1 MVFASQ
7 LVVVVVASAVSGM
20 IMQFAEANSWLQL
33 IVGVACSVATVV
45 AFRRVVRRSEKRNV
59 AELSGHDFASRIS
72 LGVLIGLAMA
82 GFVFGSMALLGSYR
96 VQGLGSPSNAVGL
109 AGFMIAVGVT
119 EELLYRGVI
128 FRVVERVAGTWISL
142 VGTGA
147 MFGGLHLF
155 NPRADLWGAFAIM
168 VEAGVMLAAAYV
180 ATRSLWTVIGIH
192 VAWNY
197 AIGGIFGTEVSGS
210 GTPTGLLDAS
220 TSGNPWVTGG
230 DFGPEGSLY
239 TVAAG
244 LTLTLVFCLIAHRK
258 GNIVRAP
265 WRAKRTPVIS
275 TLDL

>member
-1 MVFASQ
+1 MIGSKALVFASQ

-147 MFGGLHLF
+147 MFGGCIF
-155 NPRADLWGAFAIM
+155 ST
-168 VEAGVMLAAAYV
+168 LA
-180 ATRSLWTVIGIH
+180 
-192 VAWNY
+192 
-197 AIGGIFGTEVSGS
+197 
-210 GTPTGLLDAS
+210 P
-220 TSGNPWVTGG
+220 TSGGVCNHG
-230 DFGPEGSLY
+230 
-239 TVAAG
+239 
-244 LTLTLVFCLIAHRK
+244 
-258 GNIVRAP
+258 
-265 WRAKRTPVIS
+265 
-275 TLDL
+275 